1 MEMSRRQ
8 ASYVD
13 LEIFRKT
20 ATWAEQIVNKDSD
33 FQDYAGASFDG
44 AKKMAALDVFL
55 RYLAPNPKICILLK
69 LYRLYLIQ
77 MKKAYFSSVI
87 ANQWTMLAFL
97 RGKTKHGISA
107 TKRAT

>member
-1 MEMSRRQ
+1 MSRRQ

-44 AKKMAALDVFL
+44 AKKLASLDVFL
-55 RYLAPNPKICILLK
+55 RYLIPDPNISTLLK
-69 LYRLYLIQ
+69 LYRVYLIQ
-77 MKKAYFSSVI
+77 QKKAYFSSVI

-107 TKRAT
+107 IKRET